1 MIQIEFQDL
10 EIIFVGVAQPQG
22 MLWLVSQLMN
32 VI

>member
-1 MIQIEFQDL
+1 MIQIGFQDL